1 MIIIKNKA
9 AIQKMHTAGQLLA
22 RVLVEIEEYVV
33 VGVTTLEIDR
43 KIEEKMRTAGL
54 NPVCKGYGGY
64 CYATCISLNNA
75 VIHGLPS
82 DKVVLKN
89 GDFVKIDVVGAYKGY
104 CADMT
109 RQFFVGIVIDTVKQ
123 LAATAQAAL
132 DAAIAIIRPGINLSD
147 ISACIQEEVEE
158 NGFGVVRDFAGHGIG
173 KAIHEDPEIPNFGRP
188 GEGPILREGMT
199 FAIEPM
205 ITEKNYAVKRAADG
219 WTILTKDGGLAAH
232 VEDTIVV
239 LSDGVQVLTR
249 LSA

>member
-22 RVLVEIEEYVV
+22 RVILEIEKYVV
-33 VGVTTLEIDR
+33 AGATTLEIDR
-43 KIEEKMRTAGL
+43 KIEEKMRAAGL
-54 NPVCKGYGGY
+54 NPICKGYGGY

-89 GDFVKIDVVGAYKGY
+89 GDFVKIDVVAAYKGY

-109 RQFFVGIVIDTVKQ
+109 RQFFVGTVIDTIKQ

-132 DAAIAIIRPGINLSD
+132 DAAIEIIRPGINLSD
-147 ISACIQEEVEE
+147 ISACIQDEVER

-173 KAIHEDPEIPNFGRP
+173 KAVHEDPEIPNFGRP
-188 GEGPILREGMT
+188 GEGPVLREGMT
-199 FAIEPM
+199 LAIEPM
-205 ITEKNYAVKRAADG
+205 ITEKNYAVERGPDG

-232 VEDTIVV
+232 VEDTVAV